1 MGIIKTTKREPFYIG
16 RMRDLL
22 IIILSSLVAL
32 FSVSQVHSKILKIA
46 KTRNLTD
53 NPGERKLQR
62 HPVPMLGGIAVFM
75 GVICGLGMACTMA
88 DLTLIFPIV
97 MMMATM
103 LYIGALDDLTGLSP
117 VFRIVME
124 VFAVLVLIYGSGMC
138 IDNFNGLWGIYQIPW
153 TIAVPLTVFAGV
165 GIINSINMIDGING
179 LSSGLCIACSL
190 YFGANYLH
198 LGDIPNAVVAFTM
211 AFSLMP
217 FLVHNVFGS
226 KSRMFIGD
234 AGTMMMGIL
243 LTWFVIRYL
252 SFYGVERGLPGG
264 LCPIANSV
272 SILSVPV
279 FDTLRVMTMR
289 MIQGRSPFSPDRTHL
304 HHAFVDCGFSHVF
317 TAVSEI
323 LISLV
328 VFLTSNIAYWLD
340 SSAEIQLYLVILA
353 GVIFVWGTYFILI
366 RLRKS
371 RGFKFYALHTHFERK
386 GWWLVYQNWLDG
398 KKGK

>member
-1 MGIIKTTKREPFYIG
+1 MF
-16 RMRDLL
+16 DLL
-22 IIILSSLVAL
+22 IILLSSIVAL
-32 FSVSQVHSKILKIA
+32 IAVTLVHSRILRIA
-46 KTRNLTD
+46 KARDLTD
-53 NPGERKLQR
+53 KPGERKHQR
-62 HPVPMLGGIAVFM
+62 HPVPMLGGIAVFF
-75 GVICGLGMACTMA
+75 GVICGLGMASSMA

-97 MMMATM
+97 MMMAAM
-103 LYIGALDDLTGLSP
+103 LYVGALDDLTGLSP
-117 VFRIVME
+117 VFRIVIE
-124 VFAVLVLIYGSGMC
+124 IFAVLVLIYGSGMC

-153 TIAVPLTVFAGV
+153 SIAVPLTVFAGV

-190 YFGANYLH
+190 YFGANYFH
-198 LGDIPNAVVAFTM
+198 LDDIPNSVVAFTM

-252 SFYGVERGLPGG
+252 SYYGIERGLPGG
-264 LCPIANSV
+264 LCPIANSLG
-272 SILSVPV
+272 ILSVPI
-279 FDTLRVMTMR
+279 FDTLRVMCMR
-289 MIQGRSPFSPDRTHL
+289 MLQGRSPFSPDRTHL
-304 HHAFVDCGFSHVF
+304 HHAFVDCGFSHAS

-328 VFLTSNIAYWLD
+328 IFLISNILYLLD
-340 SSAEIQLYLVILA
+340 CSAEVQLYFVILSS
-353 GVIFVWGTYFILI
+353 VIFVWGTYFILL
-366 RLRKS
+366 RLKNNRA
-371 RGFKFYALHTHFERK
+371 FKFFALHTHFERK

-398 KKGK
+398 KK

>member
-1 MGIIKTTKREPFYIG
+1 MK
-16 RMRDLL
+16 DLL
-22 IIILSSLVAL
+22 IIVLSSLVAL
-32 FSVSQVHSKILKIA
+32 IAVSLVHSKILKIA
-46 KTRNLTD
+46 KARNLTD
-53 NPGERKLQR
+53 QPCERKLQR

-75 GVICGLGMACTMA
+75 GVICGLGMASTMT

-97 MMMATM
+97 MMMAVM

-117 VFRIVME
+117 LFRIIME
-124 VFAVLVLIYGSGMC
+124 IFAVLVLIYGSGMC

-190 YFGANYLH
+190 YFGANYFH
-198 LGDIPNAVVAFTM
+198 LDDIPNSIVAFTM

-252 SFYGVERGLPGG
+252 SFYGIERGLPGG
-264 LCPIANSV
+264 LCPIANSL

-289 MIQGRSPFSPDRTHL
+289 IFQGRSPFSPDRTHL
-304 HHAFVDCGFSHVF
+304 HHAFVDCGFSHAS
-317 TAVSEI
+317 TALFEI
-323 LISLV
+323 LISLI
-328 VFLTSNIAYWLD
+328 VFLTSNIAYLLNL
-340 SSAEIQLYLVILA
+340 SAEIQLYLVILLGA
-353 GVIFVWGTYFILI
+353 IFVWGTYFFLI
-366 RLRKS
+366 HMKNIRAFR
-371 RGFKFYALHTHFERK
+371 FYALQTNLERK
-386 GWWLVYQNWLDG
+386 GWWLVYQRWLDG
-398 KKGK
+398 KKGM

>member
-1 MGIIKTTKREPFYIG
+1 MGKSIDQEKDFPYKN
-16 RMRDLL
+16 MRDLL

-32 FSVSQVHSKILKIA
+32 FSVSQVHSKILRIA
-46 KTRNLTD
+46 KARKLTD

-124 VFAVLVLIYGSGMC
+124 IFAVLVLIYGSGMC

-190 YFGANYLH
+190 YFGANYFH
-198 LGDIPNAVVAFTM
+198 LGDIPNSVVAFTM

-217 FLVHNVFGS
+217 FLVHNVFGL

-252 SFYGVERGLPGG
+252 SFYGIERGLPGG
-264 LCPIANSV
+264 LCPIANSL

-279 FDTLRVMTMR
+279 FDTLRVMVMR
-289 MIQGRSPFSPDRTHL
+289 MIRGRSPFSPDRTHL

-323 LISLV
+323 LISMV

-340 SSAEIQLYLVILA
+340 FSSEIQLYLVIIA
-353 GVIFVWGTYFILI
+353 GAIFVWGTYFVLI
-366 RLRKS
+366 RIKGK
-371 RGFKFYALHTHFERK
+371 RGFKFFALRTHFEHK

-398 KKGK
+398 KKD

>member
-1 MGIIKTTKREPFYIG
+1 
-16 RMRDLL
+16 
-22 IIILSSLVAL
+22 
-32 FSVSQVHSKILKIA
+32 
-46 KTRNLTD
+46 
-53 NPGERKLQR
+53 
-62 HPVPMLGGIAVFM
+62 
-75 GVICGLGMACTMA
+75 
-88 DLTLIFPIV
+88 
-97 MMMATM
+97 MATM

-124 VFAVLVLIYGSGMC
+124 IFAVLVLIYGSGMC

-190 YFGANYLH
+190 YFGANYFH
-198 LGDIPNAVVAFTM
+198 LGDIPNSVVAFTM

-264 LCPIANSV
+264 LCPIANSL

-317 TAVSEI
+317 TAISEI

-328 VFLTSNIAYWLD
+328 VFLTSNVAYWLD
-340 SSAEIQLYLVILA
+340 FSAEIQLYLVMLS
-353 GVIFVWGTYFILI
+353 GVVFVWGTYFILI

-398 KKGK
+398 KKN

>member
-1 MGIIKTTKREPFYIG
+1 MVIDSLRENTSHTQG
-16 RMRDLL
+16 MKDLL
-22 IIILSSLVAL
+22 IIILSSFVAL
-32 FSVSQVHSKILKIA
+32 FSVSKVHSKILRIA
-46 KTRNLTD
+46 KARNLTD
-53 NPGERKLQR
+53 KPGERKLQR

-88 DLTLIFPIV
+88 DLTLVFPIV

-117 VFRIVME
+117 LFRIVME
-124 VFAVLVLIYGSGMC
+124 IFAVLVLIYGSGMC

-190 YFGANYLH
+190 YFGANYFH
-198 LGDIPNAVVAFTM
+198 LGDIPNSVVAFTM

-264 LCPIANSV
+264 LCPIANSL

-289 MIQGRSPFSPDRTHL
+289 MIQGRSPFSPDRT
-304 HHAFVDCGFSHVF
+304 SHVF
-317 TAVSEI
+317 TAISEI

-340 SSAEIQLYLVILA
+340 FSAEIQLYLVILSGA
-353 GVIFVWGTYFILI
+353 IFVWGTYFVL
-366 RLRKS
+366 LVLKGS
-371 RGFKFYALHTHFERK
+371 RGFKFFALRTHFEHK

-398 KKGK
+398 KKN

>member
-1 MGIIKTTKREPFYIG
+1 
-16 RMRDLL
+16 MRDLL

-32 FSVSQVHSKILKIA
+32 FSVSQVHSKILRIA
-46 KTRNLTD
+46 KARNLTD

-117 VFRIVME
+117 LFRIVME
-124 VFAVLVLIYGSGMC
+124 IFAVLVLIYGSGMC

-190 YFGANYLH
+190 YFGANYFH
-198 LGDIPNAVVAFTM
+198 LDDIPNSVVAFTM

-217 FLVHNVFGS
+217 FLVH
-226 KSRMFIGD
+226 I
-234 AGTMMMGIL
+234 IL
-243 LTWFVIRYL
+243 W
-252 SFYGVERGLPGG
+252 
-264 LCPIANSV
+264 C
-272 SILSVPV
+272 
-279 FDTLRVMTMR
+279 
-289 MIQGRSPFSPDRTHL
+289 
-304 HHAFVDCGFSHVF
+304 
-317 TAVSEI
+317 
-323 LISLV
+323 
-328 VFLTSNIAYWLD
+328 
-340 SSAEIQLYLVILA
+340 
-353 GVIFVWGTYFILI
+353 
-366 RLRKS
+366 
-371 RGFKFYALHTHFERK
+371 
-386 GWWLVYQNWLDG
+386 
-398 KKGK
+398 

>member
-1 MGIIKTTKREPFYIG
+1 MEIIKTTKREPFYIG
-16 RMRDLL
+16 KMRDLL

-32 FSVSQVHSKILKIA
+32 FSVSQVHSKILRIA
-46 KTRNLTD
+46 KARNLTD

-62 HPVPMLGGIAVFM
+62 RPVPMLGGIAVFM

-124 VFAVLVLIYGSGMC
+124 IFAVLVLIYGSGMC

-190 YFGANYLH
+190 YFGANYFH
-198 LGDIPNAVVAFTM
+198 LGDIPNSVVAFTM

-217 FLVHNVFGS
+217 FLVHNVFGL

-252 SFYGVERGLPGG
+252 SFYGIERGLPGG
-264 LCPIANSV
+264 LCPIANSL

-279 FDTLRVMTMR
+279 FDTLRVMVMR

-328 VFLTSNIAYWLD
+328 VFLTSNVAYWLD
-340 SSAEIQLYLVILA
+340 FSAEIQLYLVILA
-353 GVIFVWGTYFILI
+353 GVIFVWGTYFVLV
-366 RLRKS
+366 RLKKN
-371 RGFKFYALHTHFERK
+371 RGFKFFAIRTHFERK
-386 GWWLVYQNWLDG
+386 GWWLIYQDWLDE
-398 KKGK
+398 KKK

>member
-1 MGIIKTTKREPFYIG
+1 MIAV
-16 RMRDLL
+16 
-22 IIILSSLVAL
+22 IL
-32 FSVSQVHSKILKIA
+32 VHSRILKIA
-46 KTRNLTD
+46 RARDLTD
-53 NPGERKLQR
+53 KPGERKHQR
-62 HPVPMLGGIAVFM
+62 HPVPMLGGIAVFF
-75 GVICGLGMACTMA
+75 GVICGLGMASSMA

-97 MMMATM
+97 MMMAAM
-103 LYIGALDDLTGLSP
+103 LYVGALDDLTGLSP
-117 VFRIVME
+117 VFRIVIE
-124 VFAVLVLIYGSGMC
+124 ILAVIVLIYGSGMC

-153 TIAVPLTVFAGV
+153 SIAVPLTVFAGV

-190 YFGANYLH
+190 YFGANYFH
-198 LGDIPNAVVAFTM
+198 LDDIPNSVVAFTM

-252 SFYGVERGLPGG
+252 SYYGIERGLPGG
-264 LCPIANSV
+264 LCPIANSLG
-272 SILSVPV
+272 ILSVPI
-279 FDTLRVMTMR
+279 FDTLRVMCMR
-289 MIQGRSPFSPDRTHL
+289 MLQGRSPFSPDRTHL
-304 HHAFVDCGFSHVF
+304 HHAFVDCGFSHAL

-328 VFLTSNIAYWLD
+328 IFLISNILYLLD
-340 SSAEIQLYLVILA
+340 CSAEVQLYFVILSS
-353 GVIFVWGTYFILI
+353 VIFVWGTYFILL
-366 RLRKS
+366 RLKNNRA
-371 RGFKFYALHTHFERK
+371 FKYFALHTHFERK

-398 KKGK
+398 KK

>member
-1 MGIIKTTKREPFYIG
+1 MEN
-16 RMRDLL
+16 LL
-22 IIILSSLVAL
+22 IIILSSIVALVA
-32 FSVSQVHSKILKIA
+32 VSQVHSKILRIA
-46 KTRNLTD
+46 KARDLTD
-53 NPGERKLQR
+53 KPGERKLQR

-75 GVICGLGMACTMA
+75 GVICGLGMASTMA

-97 MMMATM
+97 MMMAAM

-117 VFRIVME
+117 FGRIIIE
-124 VFAVLVLIYGSGMC
+124 ILAVLVLIYGSGMC

-190 YFGANYLH
+190 YFGANYFH
-198 LGDIPNAVVAFTM
+198 LDDIPNSAVAFVM
-211 AFSLMP
+211 AFALMP
-217 FLVHNVFGS
+217 FLVHNVFGY

-252 SFYGVERGLPGG
+252 SFYGIERGLPGG
-264 LCPIANSV
+264 LCPIANSL
-272 SILSVPV
+272 SILSVPI
-279 FDTLRVMTMR
+279 FDTLRVMTLR
-289 MIQGRSPFSPDRTHL
+289 ILKGRSPFSPDRTHL

-328 VFLTSNIAYWLD
+328 VFLTSNVAYWLD
-340 SSAEIQLYLVILA
+340 FSAEIQLYLVILS
-353 GVIFVWGTYFILI
+353 GVLFVWGTYFILV
-366 RLRKS
+366 RLREIRKL
-371 RGFKFYALHTHFERK
+371 KFVALRTHFERK
-386 GWWLVYQNWLDG
+386 GWWLVYQNWLDEN
-398 KKGK
+398 K

>member
-1 MGIIKTTKREPFYIG
+1 MF
-16 RMRDLL
+16 DLL
-22 IIILSSLVAL
+22 IILLSSIVAL
-32 FSVSQVHSKILKIA
+32 IAVTLVHSRILKIA
-46 KTRNLTD
+46 KARDLTD
-53 NPGERKLQR
+53 KPGERKHQR
-62 HPVPMLGGIAVFM
+62 HPVPMLGGIAVFF
-75 GVICGLGMACTMA
+75 GVICGLGMASSMA

-97 MMMATM
+97 MMMAAM
-103 LYIGALDDLTGLSP
+103 LYVGALDDLTGLSP
-117 VFRIVME
+117 VFRIVIE
-124 VFAVLVLIYGSGMC
+124 ILAVIVLIYGSGMC

-153 TIAVPLTVFAGV
+153 SIAVPLTVFAGV

-190 YFGANYLH
+190 YFGANYFH
-198 LGDIPNAVVAFTM
+198 LDDIPNSVVAFTM

-252 SFYGVERGLPGG
+252 SYYGIERGLPGG
-264 LCPIANSV
+264 LCPIANSLG
-272 SILSVPV
+272 ILSVPI
-279 FDTLRVMTMR
+279 FDTLRVMCMR
-289 MIQGRSPFSPDRTHL
+289 MLQGRSPFSPDRTHL
-304 HHAFVDCGFSHVF
+304 HHAFVDCGFSHAL

-328 VFLTSNIAYWLD
+328 IFLISNILYLLD
-340 SSAEIQLYLVILA
+340 CSAEVQLYFVILSS
-353 GVIFVWGTYFILI
+353 VIFVWGTYFILL
-366 RLRKS
+366 RLKNNRA
-371 RGFKFYALHTHFERK
+371 FKFFALHTHFERK

-398 KKGK
+398 KK

>member
-1 MGIIKTTKREPFYIG
+1 MK
-16 RMRDLL
+16 DLL

-32 FSVSQVHSKILKIA
+32 FSVSQVHSKILRIA
-46 KTRNLTD
+46 KARNLTD

-97 MMMATM
+97 MMMAAM

-117 VFRIVME
+117 IFRIIIE
-124 VFAVLVLIYGSGMC
+124 IFAVLVLIYGSGMC

-198 LGDIPNAVVAFTM
+198 LGDIPNSVVAFTM

-264 LCPIANSV
+264 LCPIANSI

-317 TAVSEI
+317 TAISEI
-323 LISLV
+323 IIGLV

-340 SSAEIQLYLVILA
+340 YSAEIQLYLVILA
-353 GVIFVWGTYFILI
+353 GAIFVWGTYFVLG
-366 RLRKS
+366 RLKKS
-371 RGFKFYALHTHFERK
+371 RGFKYFALRTHFERR
-386 GWWLVYQNWLDG
+386 GWWLVYQDWLDG
-398 KKGK
+398 KKK

>member
-1 MGIIKTTKREPFYIG
+1 
-16 RMRDLL
+16 
-22 IIILSSLVAL
+22 
-32 FSVSQVHSKILKIA
+32 
-46 KTRNLTD
+46 
-53 NPGERKLQR
+53 
-62 HPVPMLGGIAVFM
+62 MLGGIAVFM
-75 GVICGLGMACTMA
+75 GVICGLGMACTMT

-190 YFGANYLH
+190 YFGVNYLH
-198 LGDIPNAVVAFTM
+198 LGDIPNSVVAFTM

-217 FLVHNVFGS
+217 FLVHNVFGL

-252 SFYGVERGLPGG
+252 SFYGIERGLPGG
-264 LCPIANSV
+264 LCPIANSL

-279 FDTLRVMTMR
+279 FD
-289 MIQGRSPFSPDRTHL
+289 
-304 HHAFVDCGFSHVF
+304 VDCGFSHVF

-328 VFLTSNIAYWLD
+328 VFLTSNVAYWLD
-340 SSAEIQLYLVILA
+340 YSAEIQLYLVIIA
-353 GVIFVWGTYFILI
+353 GAIFVWGTYFVLV
-366 RLRKS
+366 RLKKS
-371 RGFKFYALHTHFERK
+371 RGFKFFALRTHFERK
-386 GWWLVYQNWLDG
+386 GWWLVYQDWLDG
-398 KKGK
+398 KKK

>member
-1 MGIIKTTKREPFYIG
+1 MF
-16 RMRDLL
+16 DLL
-22 IIILSSLVAL
+22 IILLSSIVAL
-32 FSVSQVHSKILKIA
+32 IAVTLVHSRILKIA
-46 KTRNLTD
+46 RTRDLTD
-53 NPGERKLQR
+53 KPGERKHQR
-62 HPVPMLGGIAVFM
+62 HPVPMLGGIAVFF
-75 GVICGLGMACTMA
+75 GVICGLGMASSMA

-97 MMMATM
+97 MMMAAM
-103 LYIGALDDLTGLSP
+103 LYVGALDDLTGLSP
-117 VFRIVME
+117 VFRIVIE
-124 VFAVLVLIYGSGMC
+124 ILAVLVLIYGSGMC

-153 TIAVPLTVFAGV
+153 SIAVPLTVFAGV

-190 YFGANYLH
+190 YFGANYFH
-198 LGDIPNAVVAFTM
+198 LDDIPNSVVAFTM

-252 SFYGVERGLPGG
+252 SYYGIERGLPGG
-264 LCPIANSV
+264 LCPIANSLG
-272 SILSVPV
+272 ILSVPI
-279 FDTLRVMTMR
+279 FDTLRVMCMR
-289 MIQGRSPFSPDRTHL
+289 MLQGRSPFSPDRTHL
-304 HHAFVDCGFSHVF
+304 HHAFVDCGFSHAL

-328 VFLTSNIAYWLD
+328 IFLISNILYLLD
-340 SSAEIQLYLVILA
+340 CSAEVQLYFVILSS
-353 GVIFVWGTYFILI
+353 VIFVWGTYFILL
-366 RLRKS
+366 RLKNNRA
-371 RGFKFYALHTHFERK
+371 FKFFALHTHFERK

-398 KKGK
+398 KK

>member
-1 MGIIKTTKREPFYIG
+1 MF
-16 RMRDLL
+16 DLL
-22 IIILSSLVAL
+22 IILLSSVVAL
-32 FSVSQVHSKILKIA
+32 IAVILVHSRILKIA
-46 KTRNLTD
+46 RARDLTD
-53 NPGERKLQR
+53 KPGERKHQR
-62 HPVPMLGGIAVFM
+62 HPVPMLGGIAVFF
-75 GVICGLGMACTMA
+75 GVICGLGMASSMA

-97 MMMATM
+97 MMMAAM
-103 LYIGALDDLTGLSP
+103 LYVGALDDLTGLSP
-117 VFRIVME
+117 VFRIVIE
-124 VFAVLVLIYGSGMC
+124 ILAVIVLIYGSGMC

-153 TIAVPLTVFAGV
+153 SIAVPLTVFAGV

-190 YFGANYLH
+190 YFGANYFH
-198 LGDIPNAVVAFTM
+198 LDDIPNSVVAFTM

-252 SFYGVERGLPGG
+252 SYYGIERGLPGG
-264 LCPIANSV
+264 LCPIANSLG
-272 SILSVPV
+272 ILSVPI
-279 FDTLRVMTMR
+279 FDTLRVMCMR
-289 MIQGRSPFSPDRTHL
+289 MLQGRSPFSPDRTHL
-304 HHAFVDCGFSHVF
+304 HHAFVDCGFSHAL

-328 VFLTSNIAYWLD
+328 IFLISNILYLLD
-340 SSAEIQLYLVILA
+340 CSAEVQLYFVILSS
-353 GVIFVWGTYFILI
+353 VLFVWGTYFILL
-366 RLRKS
+366 RLKNNRA
-371 RGFKFYALHTHFERK
+371 FKFFALHTHFERK

-398 KKGK
+398 KK

>member
-1 MGIIKTTKREPFYIG
+1 
-16 RMRDLL
+16 MRDLL

-32 FSVSQVHSKILKIA
+32 FSVSQVHSKILRIA
-46 KTRNLTD
+46 KARKLTD

-124 VFAVLVLIYGSGMC
+124 IFAVLVLIYGSGMC

-190 YFGANYLH
+190 YFGANYFH
-198 LGDIPNAVVAFTM
+198 LGDIPNSVVAFTM

-217 FLVHNVFGS
+217 FLVHNVFGL

-252 SFYGVERGLPGG
+252 SFYGIERGLPGG
-264 LCPIANSV
+264 LCPIANSL

-279 FDTLRVMTMR
+279 FDTLRVMVMR
-289 MIQGRSPFSPDRTHL
+289 MIRGRSPFSPDRTHL

-323 LISLV
+323 LISMV

-340 SSAEIQLYLVILA
+340 FSSEIQLYLVIIA
-353 GVIFVWGTYFILI
+353 GAIFVWGTYFVLI
-366 RLRKS
+366 RIKGK
-371 RGFKFYALHTHFERK
+371 RGFKFFALRTHFEHK

-398 KKGK
+398 KKA

>member
-1 MGIIKTTKREPFYIG
+1 MGIDSLRENTSHTQG
-16 RMRDLL
+16 MKDLL

-32 FSVSQVHSKILKIA
+32 FSVSQVHSKILRIA
-46 KTRNLTD
+46 KARNLTD
-53 NPGERKLQR
+53 KPGERKLQR

-88 DLTLIFPIV
+88 DLTLVFPIV

-117 VFRIVME
+117 LFRIVME
-124 VFAVLVLIYGSGMC
+124 IFAVLVLIYGSGMC

-190 YFGANYLH
+190 YFGANYFH
-198 LGDIPNAVVAFTM
+198 
-211 AFSLMP
+211 
-217 FLVHNVFGS
+217 FGS

-317 TAVSEI
+317 TAISEI

-328 VFLTSNIAYWLD
+328 VFLTSNVAYWLVF
-340 SSAEIQLYLVILA
+340 SAEIQLYLVILA
-353 GVIFVWGTYFILI
+353 GAIFVWGTYFVL
-366 RLRKS
+366 LVLKGS
-371 RGFKFYALHTHFERK
+371 RGFKFFALRTHFEHK

-398 KKGK
+398 KKN

>member
-1 MGIIKTTKREPFYIG
+1 MK
-16 RMRDLL
+16 DLL

-32 FSVSQVHSKILKIA
+32 FSVSQVHSKILRIA
-46 KTRNLTD
+46 KARNLTD

-97 MMMATM
+97 MMMAAM

-117 VFRIVME
+117 IFRIIIE
-124 VFAVLVLIYGSGMC
+124 IFAVLVLIYGSGMC

-190 YFGANYLH
+190 YFGANYFH
-198 LGDIPNAVVAFTM
+198 LGDIPNSVVAFTM

-217 FLVHNVFGS
+217 FLVHNVFGL

-252 SFYGVERGLPGG
+252 SFYGIERGLPGG
-264 LCPIANSV
+264 LCPIANSL

-279 FDTLRVMTMR
+279 FDTLRVMVMR
-289 MIQGRSPFSPDRTHL
+289 MIRGRSPFSPDRTHL

-323 LISLV
+323 LISMV

-340 SSAEIQLYLVILA
+340 FSSEIQLYLVIIA
-353 GVIFVWGTYFILI
+353 GAIFVWGTYFILMRI
-366 RLRKS
+366 RVK
-371 RGFKFYALHTHFERK
+371 RGFKFFALRTHFEHK

-398 KKGK
+398 KKD

>member
-1 MGIIKTTKREPFYIG
+1 MF
-16 RMRDLL
+16 DLL
-22 IIILSSLVAL
+22 IISLSSIVAL
-32 FSVSQVHSKILKIA
+32 IAVTLVHSRILRIA
-46 KTRNLTD
+46 KARDLTD
-53 NPGERKLQR
+53 KPGERKYQR
-62 HPVPMLGGIAVFM
+62 HPVPMLGGIAVFF
-75 GVICGLGMACTMA
+75 GVICGLGMASSMA

-97 MMMATM
+97 MMMAAM
-103 LYIGALDDLTGLSP
+103 LYVGALDDLTGLSP
-117 VFRIVME
+117 VFRIVIE
-124 VFAVLVLIYGSGMC
+124 ILAVLVLIYGSGMC

-153 TIAVPLTVFAGV
+153 SIAVPLTVFAGV

-190 YFGANYLH
+190 YFGANYFH
-198 LGDIPNAVVAFTM
+198 LDDIPNSVVAFTM

-252 SFYGVERGLPGG
+252 SYYGIERGLPGG
-264 LCPIANSV
+264 LCPIANSLG
-272 SILSVPV
+272 ILSVPI
-279 FDTLRVMTMR
+279 FDTLRVMCMR
-289 MIQGRSPFSPDRTHL
+289 MLQGRSPFSPDRTHL
-304 HHAFVDCGFSHVF
+304 HHAFVDCGFSHAL

-328 VFLTSNIAYWLD
+328 IFLISNILYLLD
-340 SSAEIQLYLVILA
+340 CSAEVQLYFVILSS
-353 GVIFVWGTYFILI
+353 VIFVWGTYFILL
-366 RLRKS
+366 RLKNNRA
-371 RGFKFYALHTHFERK
+371 FKFFALHTHFERK

-398 KKGK
+398 KK

>member
-1 MGIIKTTKREPFYIG
+1 
-16 RMRDLL
+16 MRDLL

-32 FSVSQVHSKILKIA
+32 FSVSQVHSKILRIA
-46 KTRNLTD
+46 KARNLTD

-62 HPVPMLGGIAVFM
+62 RPVPMLGGIAVFM

-124 VFAVLVLIYGSGMC
+124 IFAVLVLIYGSGMC

-190 YFGANYLH
+190 YFGANYFH
-198 LGDIPNAVVAFTM
+198 LGDIPNSVVAFTM

-217 FLVHNVFGS
+217 FLVHNVFGL

-252 SFYGVERGLPGG
+252 SFYGIERGLPGG
-264 LCPIANSV
+264 LCPIANSL

-279 FDTLRVMTMR
+279 FDTLRVMVMR

-328 VFLTSNIAYWLD
+328 VFLTSNVAYWLD
-340 SSAEIQLYLVILA
+340 FSAEIQLYLVILA
-353 GVIFVWGTYFILI
+353 GVIFVWGTYFVLV
-366 RLRKS
+366 RLKKN
-371 RGFKFYALHTHFERK
+371 RGFKFFAIRTHFERK
-386 GWWLVYQNWLDG
+386 GWWLIYQDWLDE
-398 KKGK
+398 KKK